1 MKKRLDMNVPPDEKL
16 ARFIFFKSHF
26 SIVNKTVKFKA
37 FIPPS
42 NSVELSVYR
51 ISTLSDSEVWAI
63 GRQYV
68 ETGDRS
74 LKARADFSA
83 DRVYENNLEV
93 IPATQPHERHANI
106 TPFPADRRTRDR
118 IARKL
123 ALSSKLVIMP
133 TT

>member
-1 MKKRLDMNVPPDEKL
+1 MNVPPDEKL
-16 ARFIFFKSHF
+16 TRFIFSKSHF

-42 NSVELSVYR
+42 NSADISVYR
-51 ISTLSDSEVWAI
+51 IASLSDSEVWAI
-63 GRQYV
+63 GRKYV
-68 ETGDRS
+68 EIGGRR
-74 LKARADFSA
+74 LKARADFLA
-83 DRVYENNLEV
+83 EQVYGNHLEV
-93 IPATQPHERHANI
+93 IPDAQPHARHANI

-123 ALSSKLVIMP
+123 ALASKLVIMP